1 MKFSVFMNLCSFPGM
16 FQDEASVSVGAR
28 AAVMA
33 APKAVR
39 EAMEAL
45 LGARDDEEAAEA
57 GETLQEIEAASDVE

>member
-1 MKFSVFMNLCSFPGM
+1 
-16 FQDEASVSVGAR
+16 
-28 AAVMA
+28 MA

>member
-1 MKFSVFMNLCSFPGM
+1 M